1 MQLDDLRLDMPT
13 LDDVPAIFDIY
24 SDPRVWT
31 HLPSGRHT
39 ERERTEVMVQAWI
52 DGWERD
58 GLSSWIVRDADS
70 GVVLGNAGC
79 WVKRD
84 VFWNLGYRLAY
95 DAQGRGI
102 ASRVSGH
109 AVKEARVVRPELP
122 VVAILLEHNKA
133 SARVAEKVGLT
144 VQHRGPDAGNPD
156 PEAIRLV
163 AADRP
168 LSESQVHAASS

>member
-1 MQLDDLRLDMPT
+1 MQLDDLRLDKPI

-39 ERERTEVMVQAWI
+39 ELEQTESMVQGWI
-52 DGWERD
+52 GRWERD
-58 GLSSWIVRDADS
+58 GLSSWIVRDAGS
-70 GVVLGNAGC
+70 GAVLGNVGC
-79 WVKRD
+79 WINHD
-84 VFWNLGYRLAY
+84 AYWNLGYRLDY
-95 DAQGRGI
+95 GAQGRGI
-102 ASRVSGH
+102 ASRVSAL
-109 AVKEARVVRPELP
+109 AVKEARGLRPDLP

-156 PEAIRLV
+156 QDSVRLI

-168 LSESQVHAASS
+168 LSESQIQAALG